1 MCVSESELGG
11 LKSGCESCSALYHL
25 GALDWT
31 YLCLYFPIRKMGDDR
46 IPLQVCRESS
56 MS

>member
-31 YLCLYFPIRKMGDDR
+31 YLCLYFPICKMGDDR